1 MQNPFWHSDGPRFV
15 DQNEILAVAREAAR
29 RIAAKHQGVKRVLLF
44 GSFARGDYGTR
55 SDLDLLVIVS
65 NADKPVRERITDFL
79 EDAPDYPTDIL
90 VYTERELQCRLAE
103 ENSFLCRAMR
113 EAIQLY
119 P

>member
-1 MQNPFWHSDGPRFV
+1 MQNPFWNSAGPRFV
-15 DQNEILAVAREAAR
+15 DRDEIFLVAREAAR

-44 GSFARGDYGTR
+44 GSFARGDYGIR

-65 NADKPVRERITDFL
+65 NADKAVHERLTDYL
-79 EDAPDYPTDIL
+79 EDAPDYPTDML
-90 VYTERELQCRLAE
+90 VYTEHELRCRLAE
-103 ENSFLCRAMR
+103 ENGFLCRAMR